1 MNASPRKRI
10 YESDPC
16 SWTQSRAPRPR
27 KSAPVKRSPR
37 KTPRGRRSRARANTS
52 RGKRLPERNIL
63 MTCGLG
69 LEGAVGLGVSWACC
83 SCRRQH
89 RGVAFHVPAIRVPL
103 W

>member
-1 MNASPRKRI
+1 
-10 YESDPC
+10 
-16 SWTQSRAPRPR
+16 
-27 KSAPVKRSPR
+27 
-37 KTPRGRRSRARANTS
+37 
-52 RGKRLPERNIL
+52 